1 MRIKTEKLL
10 EYAKKRIAEEYEKEL
25 GKRERGEF
33 EEAEDSLGITIL
45 WWISGFFLITADILE
60 AILNLIAGATGGT
73 LFILPYLTLFF
84 EIPGFLIF
92 TFLIWHYI
100 KDNVIGRIEG
110 LIYIFLVGY
119 ELIVTF
125 IPILQ
130 ISDSLPLKTISEF
143 ISRWRIVRLM
153 KIRKRIKSEKEEEE

>member
-25 GKRERGEF
+25 EKREKGEF

-60 AILNLIAGATGGT
+60 AILNLISTATSYA
-73 LFILPYLTLFF
+73 LFIIPYIT
-84 EIPGFLIF
+84 LIF
-92 TFLIWHYI
+92 SVPGGVIFIILIWHYI
-100 KDNVIGRIEG
+100 RNNVIGRIEG
-110 LIYIFLVGY
+110 LIYIFFVCFDI
-119 ELIVTF
+119 IVTLF
-125 IPILQ
+125 PIVQ
-130 ISDSLPLKTISEF
+130 TAGILPIKTIARS

-153 KIRKRIKSEKEEEE
+153 KIRKRIKAENKEEE

>member
-25 GKRERGEF
+25 EKREKGGF
-33 EEAEDSLGITIL
+33 EKAEDSLGITIL
-45 WWISGFFLITADILE
+45 WWVSGFFLITADILE

-100 KDNVIGRIEG
+100 KNNVIGRIEG

-125 IPILQ
+125 IPVLQ

-153 KIRKRIKSEKEEEE
+153 KIKKRIKGEKEEEE

>member
-25 GKRERGEF
+25 EKRERGEF

-45 WWISGFFLITADILE
+45 WWISGFFLIAADILE
-60 AILNLIAGATGGT
+60 VIFNLIVVTTGGI
-73 LFILPYLTLFF
+73 LFILPYITLIC
-84 EIPGFLIF
+84 EILGFLIF
-92 TFLIWHYI
+92 TYLIWHYI
-100 KDNVIGRIEG
+100 KNNVIGRIEG
-110 LIYIFLVGY
+110 LFYIFLVGY

-130 ISDSLPLKTISEF
+130 ISDSLPLKTISRF

-153 KIRKRIKSEKEEEE
+153 KIRKRIKGENKEEE

>member
-10 EYAKKRIAEEYEKEL
+10 EYAKKRIGEEYEKEL
-25 GKRERGEF
+25 EKRERGEF
-33 EEAEDSLGITIL
+33 EETEDSLGITIL

-100 KDNVIGRIEG
+100 KNNVIGRIEG

-153 KIRKRIKSEKEEEE
+153 KIRKRIKAENKEEE